1 MISRIR
7 KIIFLRD
14 VLLVS
19 LSSFGG
25 AQAHFSL
32 FLRFF
37 VEKRGYLTEK
47 ELIELNALCQML
59 PGPTSTQTVIS
70 IGFRIGGPRLAYLT
84 LLVWMLPAFI
94 VMTAAGITMSAF
106 HRKGF
111 SIEFTKFIQ
120 PMAVGF
126 VLYAAYKVARSQIR
140 TKTAFIIMVCSA
152 VITILYNPPFIFP
165 LLLLVSGAIT
175 TYKFRRQPRQ
185 QKDSLHIRWE
195 NFFLW
200 LGVFALAAILGA
212 ITKFLPIRLFENFY
226 RNGSIV
232 FGGGHILVPLLYS
245 EFVELKKYLSSE
257 EFLAGF
263 AFVQAVPG
271 PVFSFCA
278 YVGALSMRDY
288 GISGEILGAFLASAG
303 IFLPGTFL
311 IFFLSRFWESLKRYR
326 VIRASLE
333 GITACSVGL
342 VIAAGY
348 ILFLPIHLT
357 LMNVLFVLG
366 TLFLL
371 LYTKIPPYVLILA
384 GLGAGFIF

>member
-1 MISRIR
+1 M
-7 KIIFLRD
+7 IFLRD

-47 ELIELNALCQML
+47 ELIELNALCQIL
-59 PGPTSTQTVIS
+59 PGPTSTQTIIS
-70 IGFRIGGPRLAYLT
+70 IGFRIGGPPLAYLT

-94 VMTAAGITMSAF
+94 VMTAAGITMSVF
-106 HRKGF
+106 SNKGF

-126 VLYAAYKVARSQIR
+126 VLYAAYRVAKSQVN
-140 TKTAFIIMVCSA
+140 TKTAFVIMVA
-152 VITILYNPPFIFP
+152 AAIVTALYHPPFMLP
-165 LLLLVSGAIT
+165 LLLVVSGAIT
-175 TYKFRRQPRQ
+175 TYKYRKQPRQ
-185 QKDSLHIRWE
+185 DKSAMKIRWE

-212 ITKFLPIRLFENFY
+212 ITRFLPIRIFESFY
-226 RNGSIV
+226 RNGSLV
-232 FGGGHILVPLLYS
+232 FGGGHILVPLLYT
-245 EFVELKKYLSSE
+245 EFVNLKHYLSSE

-288 GISGEILGAFLASAG
+288 GIGGEIAGALLASAG

-311 IFFLSRFWESLKRYR
+311 IFFVNRFWESLKRYR

-333 GITACSVGL
+333 GIIACGVGL

-348 ILFLPIHLT
+348 IMILPINLSV
-357 LMNVLFVLG
+357 LNILFVLG
-366 TLFLL
+366 TFLLL
-371 LYTKIPPYVLILA
+371 LYTKVPPYVLILL
-384 GLGAGFIF
+384 GLAAGFIF

>member
-1 MISRIR
+1 
-7 KIIFLRD
+7 

-37 VEKRGYLTEK
+37 VEKRRYLTEK
-47 ELIELNALCQML
+47 ELIELNALCLML
-59 PGPTSTQTVIS
+59 PGPTSTQTIIS

-84 LLVWMLPAFI
+84 LLVWMFPAFI
-94 VMTAAGITMSAF
+94 IMTAAGITMSF
-106 HRKGF
+106 FSKKGL

-126 VLYAAYKVARSQIR
+126 VLYAAYKVARSQVV
-140 TKTAFIIMVCSA
+140 TKTAFVIMVCAA
-152 VITILYNPPFIFP
+152 VITIIYNPPPPFIFP
-165 LLLLVSGAIT
+165 VLLLVSGAIT
-175 TYKFRRQPRQ
+175 TYKFRKQPKQ
-185 QKDSLHIRWE
+185 DKGVVNIRWE

-212 ITKFLPIRLFENFY
+212 VTKFFPIRIFESFY
-226 RNGSIV
+226 RNGSLV

-245 EFVELKKYLSSE
+245 EFVDLKKFLSSQ

-278 YVGALSMRDY
+278 YVGALSMRNY
-288 GISGEILGAFLASAG
+288 GVGGEILGAFLASAG

-311 IFFLSRFWESLKRYR
+311 IFFLNRFWESLKKYR

-333 GITACSVGL
+333 GIIACSVGL
-342 VIAAGY
+342 VIAAAY
-348 ILFLPIHLT
+348 TLFLPIHLT
-357 LMNVLFVLG
+357 LLNIIFVLG
-366 TLFLL
+366 TFGLL
-371 LYTKIPPYVLILA
+371 LFTKIPPSLLILA
-384 GLGAGFIF
+384 GLAAGFIF

>member
-1 MISRIR
+1 
-7 KIIFLRD
+7 
-14 VLLVS
+14 
-19 LSSFGG
+19 
-25 AQAHFSL
+25 
-32 FLRFF
+32 
-37 VEKRGYLTEK
+37 
-47 ELIELNALCQML
+47 ML
-59 PGPTSTQTVIS
+59 PGPTSTQTIIS
-70 IGFRIGGPRLAYLT
+70 IGFRIGGPKLAYLT

-94 VMTAAGITMSAF
+94 VMTAAGITMSF
-106 HRKGF
+106 FSNKGF

-126 VLYAAYKVARSQIR
+126 VLYAAYKVARSQVK
-140 TKTAFIIMVCSA
+140 TKTAVAIMMTSA
-152 VITILYNPPFIFP
+152 LITILYNPPFIFP
-165 LLLLVSGAIT
+165 VLLLVSGAIT
-175 TYKFRRQPRQ
+175 TYKFRKQPRQ
-185 QKDSLHIRWE
+185 ERGMVTIRWE
-195 NFFLW
+195 NFFIW
-200 LGVFALAAILGA
+200 LGVFVFAATLGA

-288 GISGEILGAFLASAG
+288 GVGGEILGAFLASAG

-311 IFFLSRFWESLKRYR
+311 IFFLNRFWESLKKFR

-333 GITACSVGL
+333 GITACSAGL

-348 ILFLPIHLT
+348 VLFLPIHISVV
-357 LMNVLFVLG
+357 NILFVLG
-366 TLFLL
+366 TFLL
-371 LYTKIPPYVLILA
+371 LLFTKIPPSILILV
-384 GLGAGFIF
+384 GLGAGLIF